1 MDGDF
6 IMAICALDMKSR
18 GKLNK
23 NNVVGTIMTN
33 LGFQKFCE
41 DNGMRFEATKVGDRY
56 VLEQMRLES
65 YSFGGEQSGHVIFR
79 DFATTGDGQLTACQ
93 LLSLLRRRE
102 AKLSSLAT
110 VMQRYPQTMVNISV
124 TPEGK
129 LAFYTDQRVRAAIEQ
144 VSETLGSDGRIIVRP
159 SGTEPLLRVMVEGRD
174 EQQIEELAESVAKVI
189 REELC

>member
-1 MDGDF
+1 
-6 IMAICALDMKSR
+6 
-18 GKLNK
+18 
-23 NNVVGTIMTN
+23 MTN

-41 DNGMRFEATKVGDRY
+41 ENGMRFEATKVGDRY
-56 VLEQMRLES
+56 VLEQMRLEG

-110 VMQRYPQTMVNISV
+110 AMQRYPQTMVNIKVS
-124 TPEGK
+124 PEGK
-129 LAFYTDQRVRAAIEQ
+129 LAFYTDQRVRQEIDR
-144 VSETLGSDGRIIVRP
+144 VGGILGSEGRVIVRP

-174 EQQIEELAESVAKVI
+174 EAQIQELAKSVEKVI